1 MADWRDRI
9 EQFDSRNDWLTA
21 RREGIGASEWA
32 AILNVDGAYGT
43 AFSVFADK
51 TGKTEIDSEVPEF
64 VEWGNHLE
72 PIVAREFGKRVEK
85 PVTTYDHALIRHEDF
100 PWLMCSPDGYVGQQA
115 RSGYEGKV
123 SNAFRRNEW
132 HEGVPLVYQIQA
144 IASMYVTGL
153 TSWYI
158 ACLIGGSELVW
169 KRVEYDHDAVEFI
182 DKAFP
187 VLDRFW
193 KRVQSGEAPNPK
205 GTERERKI
213 ITSMYPQDDGTEAD
227 LPHEHAYLVDKRI
240 AAMKQKK
247 DAEAIIKGVDCI
259 TRLAMGEHAVAY
271 FRGRGKYL
279 FKTAKNGVRSLKFYE
294 EK

>member
-1 MADWRDRI
+1 MTDWRDRL
-9 EQFDSRNDWLTA
+9 EQFDSREEWLKA
-21 RREGIGASEWA
+21 RRTGIGASDWA

-43 AFSVFADK
+43 AFSTWADK
-51 TGKTEIDSEVPEF
+51 TGQTEIDSEVPEF

-85 PVTTYDHALIRHEDF
+85 PVETFDHAIIRNDEF

-123 SNAFRRNEW
+123 SNAFRRGEW
-132 HEGVPLVYQIQA
+132 HQGVPLIYRIQC

-169 KRVEYDHDAVEFI
+169 KRLEYDDAAVEFI
-182 DKAFP
+182 DAVFP
-187 VLDRFW
+187 RLERFW
-193 KRVQSGEAPNPK
+193 KRVQDGDMPSPK

-213 ITSMYPQDDGTEAD
+213 ITSMYPQDNGTEAD
-227 LPHEHAYLVDKRI
+227 LPHEHAYLVDQRI

-247 DAEAIIKGVDCI
+247 EAEAIIDGVDCM
-259 TRLAMGEHAVAY
+259 TRLAMGEHAVAK
-271 FRGRGKYL
+271 FRGRGKFL
-279 FKTAKNGVRSLKFYE
+279 FKTSKAGIRSLKFYE